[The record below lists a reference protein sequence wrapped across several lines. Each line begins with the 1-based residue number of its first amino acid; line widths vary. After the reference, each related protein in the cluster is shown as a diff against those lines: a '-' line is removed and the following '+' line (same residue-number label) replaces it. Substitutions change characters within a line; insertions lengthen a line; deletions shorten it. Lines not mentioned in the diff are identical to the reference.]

1 MRLVIL
7 FLFCFVGLTNA
18 TDSYAQSA
26 KVTMNVRNQTVED
39 VLRAIEKQ
47 TEFSF
52 FYNNAHINLKR
63 LVTIS
68 ADVMIS
74 LKFLTKYLK
83 YECRI

>member
-39 VLRAIEKQ
+39 VLRANREAN
-47 TEFSF
+47 S
-52 FYNNAHINLKR
+52 NLVSSTTM
-63 LVTIS
+63 LI
-68 ADVMIS
+68 
-74 LKFLTKYLK
+74 
-83 YECRI
+83 

>member
-52 FYNNAHINLKR
+52 FYNNAHIDHS
-63 LVTIS
+63 VHGVGI
-68 ADVMIS
+68 
-74 LKFLTKYLK
+74 
-83 YECRI
+83 CRTGASGKGKSERTSGGCGR